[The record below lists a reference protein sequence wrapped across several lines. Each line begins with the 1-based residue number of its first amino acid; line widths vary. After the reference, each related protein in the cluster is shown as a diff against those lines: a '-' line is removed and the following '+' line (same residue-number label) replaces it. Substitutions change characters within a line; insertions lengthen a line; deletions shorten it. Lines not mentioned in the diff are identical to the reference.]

1 VLECCGL
8 LVGELLAAAFGVK
21 QQITHGGEVSVSFLV
36 AHVLTSLQGAQ
47 MLGARDDGLL
57 HVSVFDG
64 HDPCSA
70 LTALDEAGAALETA
84 VRHATLFST
93 VKNDGHAVA
102 F

>member
-1 VLECCGL
+1 
-8 LVGELLAAAFGVK
+8 
-21 QQITHGGEVSVSFLV
+21 
-36 AHVLTSLQGAQ
+36 

-93 VKNDGHAVA
+93 VKDDGHAVA
-102 F
+102 FRVVVHDAGDVDPGSFAAAAAKDATGTDTEPM

>member
-1 VLECCGL
+1 
-8 LVGELLAAAFGVK
+8 
-21 QQITHGGEVSVSFLV
+21 
-36 AHVLTSLQGAQ
+36 